1 MIMAKIKSGKLKDSC
16 CLEKG
21 KIKLLHLLR
30 YLLKTE
36 VYECSNTIQIILMYY
51 AGCPEKFKLRNI
63 WFQNA
68 RFSCKLES

>member
-30 YLLKTE
+30 YLFKTE
-36 VYECSNTIQIILMYY
+36 VDECNPAQHYSDSINVLCRMPLKIQALKHMVPEHEIL
-51 AGCPEKFKLRNI
+51 
-63 WFQNA
+63 
-68 RFSCKLES
+68 

>member
-1 MIMAKIKSGKLKDSC
+1 MIMAKIKSGKLKDSF

-36 VYECSNTIQIILMYY
+36 VYECNPAQHYSD
-51 AGCPEKFKLRNI
+51 NI
-63 WFQNA
+63 NVLC
-68 RFSCKLES
+68 RMP